1 MSSSDIEVAS
11 SLLNIKWFFIITLC
25 YFIIKHVSGTFSFT
39 GDLILFSCY
48 YILVLISQTI
58 INIENSKI
66 ICGSSQGVILSTFY
80 SWILIFGGF
89 LFMLMI
95 FPGWNIPFSHSIGYS
110 FSQFAGSDMLLRK
123 VINPKI
129 INFNADGQA
138 NQSST
143 NTQKKLFD
151 LYTNDPSYLI
161 NEIPLELN
169 PTGEW
174 IFWKNDS
181 LINQSLR
188 NDIKTRDT
196 LYNLL
201 YIKEST
207 GHFIW
212 YLLIGILACL
222 VNFNYILTSD
232 CVKSLEQIDE
242 EYVDQVE
249 LKDTVVPSTNY
260 DTSGTAPVNN

>member
-66 ICGSSQGVILSTFY
+66 ICGSSQGVIVSTFY

-110 FSQFAGSDMLLRK
+110 F
-123 VINPKI
+123 P
-129 INFNADGQA
+129 
-138 NQSST
+138 
-143 NTQKKLFD
+143 
-151 LYTNDPSYLI
+151 
-161 NEIPLELN
+161 
-169 PTGEW
+169 
-174 IFWKNDS
+174 
-181 LINQSLR
+181 
-188 NDIKTRDT
+188 
-196 LYNLL
+196 NLQ
-201 YIKEST
+201 
-207 GHFIW
+207 
-212 YLLIGILACL
+212 
-222 VNFNYILTSD
+222 D
-232 CVKSLEQIDE
+232 QICC
-242 EYVDQVE
+242 
-249 LKDTVVPSTNY
+249 
-260 DTSGTAPVNN
+260 